1 MSRVCLSA
9 CPHRSTSCVPIRSNA
24 SHTLHLFVVAGRN
37 VESGT
42 KRSGF
47 RVSHSSHDS
56 HRRIPHLCS
65 IRSRFIVCRRRR
77 AAAIV
82 LLRAAT
88 LSRRRGMRRQLQTAT
103 DSRPE
108 TTSSWRWSSR
118 CISRASSHDSARKQD
133 MKPAEYTETR
143 SSSSSKQVSK
153 AHLQPAS
160 SQPTNQR
167 RAAPRISRRRRGSR
181 RRAEEPASRQQA
193 ARPKPKHAA
202 PRMAFSLRGNCN
214 RARR

>member
-1 MSRVCLSA
+1 MSSPEPSEAVSESRIRHMIHTGAFRIFAPFARDSL
-9 CPHRSTSCVPIRSNA
+9 CVDVAAPPR
-24 SHTLHLFVVAGRN
+24 LF
-37 VESGT
+37 
-42 KRSGF
+42 
-47 RVSHSSHDS
+47 
-56 HRRIPHLCS
+56 C
-65 IRSRFIVCRRRR
+65 C
-77 AAAIV
+77 
-82 LLRAAT
+82 AAT

-181 RRAEEPASRQQA
+181 RGAEEPASRQQA

-214 RARR
+214 RAQR

>member
-1 MSRVCLSA
+1 MSSPEPSEAVSESRIRHMIHTGAFRIFAPFARDSL
-9 CPHRSTSCVPIRSNA
+9 CVDVAAPPR
-24 SHTLHLFVVAGRN
+24 LF
-37 VESGT
+37 
-42 KRSGF
+42 
-47 RVSHSSHDS
+47 
-56 HRRIPHLCS
+56 C
-65 IRSRFIVCRRRR
+65 C
-77 AAAIV
+77 
-82 LLRAAT
+82 AAT

-167 RAAPRISRRRRGSR
+167 RAAPRISRRRRGSKPPCR
-181 RRAEEPASRQQA
+181 GTSKPPASSQTQAQACSPADGFQPPRQLQPRA
-193 ARPKPKHAA
+193 TLASEATTRPRGPKTQHAA
-202 PRMAFSLRGNCN
+202 AEVWGLGGAP
-214 RARR
+214 